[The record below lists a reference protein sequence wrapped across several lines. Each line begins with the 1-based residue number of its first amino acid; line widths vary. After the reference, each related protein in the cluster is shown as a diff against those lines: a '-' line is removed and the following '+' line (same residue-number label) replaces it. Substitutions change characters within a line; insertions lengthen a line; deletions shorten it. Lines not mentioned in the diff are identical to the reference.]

1 MVKSGHFLNRTIWV
15 VSLVSLFTDM
25 AGEMLYPIL
34 PLFFQQMG
42 YSGIWAGV
50 IESVADAVSGLSKPF
65 FGKWSDHIQQR
76 KPFIQVGYTL
86 SALAKP
92 AMVFFSS
99 IPCLMLLRSVDRLGK
114 GMRGGAR
121 DALLTDASPPEFR
134 GRVFG
139 FHRTMDTLGAF
150 LGPLLA
156 LLFLNYFPNQY
167 KSLFLW
173 AIIPGL
179 LAAGLTFKIKD
190 VLPKNK
196 PVSFSKG
203 VSWFHFWKSS
213 TKEFKGIIIGLTII
227 ACVNSSDMFLLVR
240 ASNMPM
246 MSTHT
251 LYLYLWY
258 NFVYT
263 VFSYPLG
270 QISDRMGIKPI
281 LLSGYLV
288 MALVYAFM
296 QFNLSNA
303 ALFGVFGLYGVY
315 AAATEGLSKAWISQH
330 CAIEHRAQSFG
341 LLSGIQSVGVLV
353 SGALYALMAWL
364 GKMEWAFGITATV
377 VVMGAFFLMLL
388 PLRAN
393 VKIN

>member
-1 MVKSGHFLNRTIWV
+1 MGKSGQFLNRTIWV

-65 FGKWSDHIQQR
+65 FGKWSDRIQQR
-76 KPFIQVGYTL
+76 KPFIQIGYTL

-99 IPCLMLLRSVDRLGK
+99 IPWLMLLRSVDRLGK

-121 DALLTDASPPEFR
+121 DALLTDASLPEYR

-156 LLFLNYFPNQY
+156 LLFLTYFPNQY

-179 LAAGLTFKIKD
+179 FAVLLTFKIND
-190 VLPKNK
+190 VLPKHK
-196 PVSFSKG
+196 PIAFSKN
-203 VSWFHFWKSS
+203 VSWLRFWRSG
-213 TKEFKGIIIGLTII
+213 TKEFKWIIIGLAII
-227 ACVNSSDMFLLVR
+227 ASVNSSDMFLLVR

-246 MSTHT
+246 MSTNT

-270 QISDRMGIKPI
+270 QVSDRMGIKPI
-281 LLSGYLV
+281 LLSGYLI
-288 MALVYAFM
+288 MASVYTFM
-296 QFNLSNA
+296 LFDLSDA

-330 CAIEHRAQSFG
+330 CAPEHRAQSIG
-341 LLSGIQSVGVLV
+341 LLSGIQSMGVLL
-353 SGALYALMAWL
+353 SGGLYALMAWL
-364 GKMEWAFGITATV
+364 GRIEWAFGITAMGV
-377 VVMGAFFLMLL
+377 VIGVLFLMLL
-388 PLRAN
+388 SFRTYDKSN
-393 VKIN
+393 